1 MDKILIIEDNNDMQQ
16 LLKKV
21 FSAQYE
27 TVSAFS
33 GTEGLLLFE
42 QQTFQLILLDRM
54 LPGKSGDIVLQE
66 IRKSSEI
73 PVIMI
78 TALDD
83 SSEKAQLLLV
93 GADDYITKPFDIDEL
108 QARIVVQLRNHS
120 GQNIKDILQYKNL
133 TLLPSEYAISNGK
146 EKCMLKRKEF
156 DILKLL
162 FNNPQMIFTKEKL
175 YEMVWAEK
183 YYGDENTINVHISNL
198 RKKLAQLD
206 DTEQYIETIWG
217 IGVRLA

>member
-83 SSEKAQLLLV
+83 SSEKAQLLLA

-133 TLLPSEYAISNGK
+133 VLLPSEYAISNGK
-146 EKCMLKRKEF
+146 EQCMLKRKEF

-175 YEMVWAEK
+175 YEIVWAEK

>member
-83 SSEKAQLLLV
+83 SSEKAQLLLA

-133 TLLPSEYAISNGK
+133 VLLPSEYAISNGK
-146 EKCMLKRKEF
+146 EQCMLKRKEF

>member
-83 SSEKAQLLLV
+83 SSEKAQLLLA

-133 TLLPSEYAISNGK
+133 VLLPSEYAISNGK
-146 EKCMLKRKEF
+146 EQCMLKRKEF

-198 RKKLAQLD
+198 RKKLTQLD